1 MINLRWDVSFSHS
14 FLNIQFLFTGLATH
28 WGLLVVDVFYLF
40 IWKLILYS
48 KNNTNKKRQLQNL
61 SDKSCKYSWKWL
73 NDGSCRFY
81 QYLGN
86 EVYLIYIHF
95 FLILVGMAAHSRS
108 SQPSPWNWVVEALAL
123 RKSVFVTSSAI
134 FQWRN
139 PG

>member
-1 MINLRWDVSFSHS
+1 MRCILQPLIFKYSISFHRIGHPLR
-14 FLNIQFLFTGLATH
+14 
-28 WGLLVVDVFYLF
+28 VVGCWCFFYLF

-61 SDKSCKYSWKWL
+61 SDKLCKYSWKWL

-108 SQPSPWNWVVEALAL
+108 SQPSPCNWVVEALAL
-123 RKSVFVTSSAI
+123 GKSVFLTPSAI

>member
-1 MINLRWDVSFSHS
+1 MRCILQPLIFKYSISFYRIGHPLR
-14 FLNIQFLFTGLATH
+14 
-28 WGLLVVDVFYLF
+28 VVGCWCVLF
-40 IWKLILYS
+40 IYLEIDSLFK
-48 KNNTNKKRQLQNL
+48 KQHQQKKRQLQNF

-108 SQPSPWNWVVEALAL
+108 SQPSPCNWVVEALAL
-123 RKSVFVTSSAI
+123 RKSVFLTSSAI